1 VRSIYSSRRRN
12 LSKNNSR
19 RYKRYRNYKSKK
31 GKGPRL
37 ICPICNRPLNLTITA
52 IEHQE
57 SGKKAHFDCILKEL
71 KKSYQLN
78 PKEEMIYLGG
88 GSFGIIE
95 RVKGK
100 NTFGFIIKRRFQY
113 ENRDH

>member
-1 VRSIYSSRRRN
+1 VSKSS
-12 LSKNNSR
+12 SR
-19 RYKRYRNYKSKK
+19 RYKRYRNYKSRK

-37 ICPICNRPLNLTITA
+37 LCPLCNRLLNVTVTA

-71 KKSYQLN
+71 KNHYQLN
-78 PKEEMIYLGG
+78 PKEEIIYLGS

-100 NTFGFIIKRRFQY
+100 NPFGFIIKKRFQY